1 MEHLLHRRLLLH
13 FLVYFFLFR
22 VLFTMAALCGI
33 FLLFIREICTAPSCG
48 ATAPAPQPTVYNVC
62 NRQSIFIPV
71 QDIE

>member
-1 MEHLLHRRLLLH
+1 MEHLLHHRLLLH

-48 ATAPAPQPTVYNVC
+48 ATAAAAQPTVYN
-62 NRQSIFIPV
+62 SV
-71 QDIE
+71 QRVQ